1 MTILKIRELRTNEEG
16 LRAFVPP
23 KVNWETSTSYDRFI
37 SDADFKDP
45 QNLHEPPV
53 TMSWSQQEIMD
64 VARPL
69 QTPSCASSHHTS
81 EETDLTWHPAR
92 QELPS

>member
-1 MTILKIRELRTNEEG
+1 MTILKIRELRTNEEC

-37 SDADFKDP
+37 SDADFKDL

-53 TMSWSQQEIMD
+53 TMSWLQQEIMD
-64 VARPL
+64 VAGD
-69 QTPSCASSHHTS
+69 PSLFKLRHVPAR
-81 EETDLTWHPAR
+81 ETDLTWHPAR